1 MAGSL
6 HGFVSVAL
14 DRVPAAATDAPLDRQ
29 LIEAAGCGDLGLVK
43 TLLEKGANVNA
54 KDDQGMTALIA
65 ASRQGRVE
73 VAQLLV
79 DRDADVNA
87 IDSAGETALV
97 YAASKGLFEVVKLL
111 VENGAGLGVEGR
123 GDWAKAMAMACE
135 NGHTKTVQFL
145 KVRIFHIPRTNWRGV
160 VISCTRRALGVRPLG
175 ATDEV
180 IMLDFARRKDPSY
193 LLRKFPVGT
202 TIEVWRR
209 RQGKNGDTG

>member
-1 MAGSL
+1 M
-6 HGFVSVAL
+6 
-14 DRVPAAATDAPLDRQ
+14 
-29 LIEAAGCGDLGLVK
+29 VK

-135 NGHTKTVQFL
+135 NGHTKTGQFL

-180 IMLDFARRKDPSY
+180 IMLDFARRQIHPISFG
-193 LLRKFPVGT
+193 FPAATTLKYGVDAEGT
-202 TIEVWRR
+202 KWGYGLNGDRRSRRRGLIRGCPAAGKLGWRR
-209 RQGKNGDTG
+209 SGSRP